1 MEIKHAKIKHDD
13 IDQFEVS
20 DFGVSMHEH
29 IIKEIVAKDDEHTK
43 QIISE
48 YAMKRSQ
55 EIGEKISVVF
65 IDKEIVD
72 EIIEL
77 GIQEY
82 KKKHI

>member
-1 MEIKHAKIKHDD
+1 MEIKWD
-13 IDQFEVS
+13 ENYCMTVTEN
-20 DFGVSMHEH
+20 V
-29 IIKEIVAKDDEHTK
+29 IKEIVAKDDEYTK

-48 YAMKRSQ
+48 YAMKKSQ
-55 EIGEKISVVF
+55 EIGEKIRVVF

-82 KKKHI
+82 IKRRNK